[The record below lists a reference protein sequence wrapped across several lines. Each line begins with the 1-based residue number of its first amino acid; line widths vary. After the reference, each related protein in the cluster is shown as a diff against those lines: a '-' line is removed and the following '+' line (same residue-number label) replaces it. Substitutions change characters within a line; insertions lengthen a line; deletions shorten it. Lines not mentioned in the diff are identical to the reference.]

1 MEKGIKILIVED
13 EIITATTLQQAL
25 DKASYQVVGIADE
38 ASSAMKLLESTKPDL
53 VILDIK
59 IIGEKD
65 GIWIAEQI
73 NEKFKLPFIFLTSF
87 ADKLTVTRA
96 VRTRPYGYLL
106 KPFDGKDILE
116 AVDIALQNFSKNEEA
131 KFPEADDVK
140 KAAAEAMA
148 IKDCIFIR
156 QNNIYSKVNFKDILF
171 IQADKNY
178 VDVIVDAKK
187 YAVRTT
193 LKEMAGNLPPG
204 QFMQV
209 NRSCLVN
216 LQKVEGYGREMVMIK
231 QHELTLSENYKEEFL
246 KCVKTFK
253 D

>member
-13 EIITATTLQQAL
+13 EIITATTLQQSL
-25 DKASYQVVGIADE
+25 EKAGYDVAGIADE
-38 ASSAMKLLESTKPDL
+38 AEVAMRFLKDANPDL

-59 IIGEKD
+59 IMGEKD

-73 NEKFKLPFIFLTSF
+73 NEKYKLPFIFLTSF
-87 ADKLTVTRA
+87 GDKITVTRA

-106 KPFDGKDILE
+106 KPFDKNDILE
-116 AVDIALQNFSKNEEA
+116 AVDIALNNFSKSEMAEFPKPNDLHKEA
-131 KFPEADDVK
+131 L
-140 KAAAEAMA
+140 EAMA
-148 IKDCIFIR
+148 IKNCIFIR
-156 QNNIYSKVNFKDILF
+156 QNNIYSKVNFNDILF

-187 YAVRTT
+187 YTVRTT
-193 LKEMAGNLPPG
+193 LKEMTTNLPKG
-204 QFMQV
+204 QFIQI

-216 LQKVEGYGREMVMIK
+216 LQKIEGYGREVVIIK
-231 QHELTLSENYKEEFL
+231 QHELTLSDNYKDEFL
-246 KCVKTFK
+246 KCVKTYK